1 MVLKMNFDTRTV
13 LDIILLDQSLES
25 VLTALVDAEKV
36 LWVKSGNTSEN
47 EFVRSVVPL
56 VKDEL
61 KFYMKNRIHRV
72 MKLGFLKKLVD
83 LDKVDYFQLIP
94 AVAKI

>member
-1 MVLKMNFDTRTV
+1 MNFDTRTV

-36 LWVKSGNTSEN
+36 IWIKSGKTSEN
-47 EFVRSVVPL
+47 EFVRSVIPI
-56 VKDEL
+56 VKDDL
-61 KFYMKNRIHRV
+61 KFYMKNHIHRV

-83 LDKVDYFQLIP
+83 LDKVDYYHLIP

>member
-1 MVLKMNFDTRTV
+1 MNFDTRTV
-13 LDIILLDQSLES
+13 LDIILLDPSLETI
-25 VLTALVDAEKV
+25 LTALVDAEKV
-36 LWVKSGNTSEN
+36 IWVKSGKSSEN
-47 EFVRSVVPL
+47 EFVRAVTPI

-72 MKLGFLKKLVD
+72 MKLGFLKNIVD
-83 LDKVDYFQLIP
+83 LDKVDYYQLIP

>member
-1 MVLKMNFDTRTV
+1 MVTKMNFDTRTV
-13 LDIILLDQSLES
+13 LDIILLDPSLES

-36 LWVKSGNTSEN
+36 LWINSGKTSEN
-47 EFVRSVVPL
+47 EFVRSVIPL

-83 LDKVDYFQLIP
+83 LDRVDYYQLIP

>member
-1 MVLKMNFDTRTV
+1 MNFDTRTT
-13 LDIILLDQSLES
+13 LDIILLDQGLEL

-36 LWVKSGNTSEN
+36 IWVKSGKTSEN
-47 EFVRSVVPL
+47 EFVRFVTPI

-61 KFYMKNRIHRV
+61 RFYMRHRLHKI
-72 MKLGFLKKLVD
+72 KLGFLKKFVD
-83 LDKVDYFQLIP
+83 LDKVDYYHLIP

>member
-1 MVLKMNFDTRTV
+1 MNFDTRTV
-13 LDIILLDQSLES
+13 LDVILLDQSLES
-25 VLTALVDAEKV
+25 ILTALVDGEKV
-36 LWVKSGNTSEN
+36 IWIKSGNTSEN

-61 KFYMKNRIHRV
+61 KFYMKHRIHKV
-72 MKLGFLKKLVD
+72 KLGFLKKLVD